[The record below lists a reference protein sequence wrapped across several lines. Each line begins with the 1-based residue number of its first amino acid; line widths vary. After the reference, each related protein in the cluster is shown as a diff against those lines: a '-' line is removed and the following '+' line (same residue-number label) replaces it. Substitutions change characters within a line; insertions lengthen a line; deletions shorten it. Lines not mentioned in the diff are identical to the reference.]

1 MRVALRRYNAG
12 MLTVNRRLSWLPLVV
27 VLAAGAGACG
37 QSPAQPKP
45 AGADVWAAVDGR
57 EIRAEDVEKAYRR
70 AADPKAHV
78 SADEAT
84 AAKLNLLDQLITQ
97 NILLA
102 TAADLKIDV
111 SDADVD
117 TAFNNQKKGIPDEA
131 FNAELAARNIAVSDV
146 RDSLRRDL
154 IAGKVLDHEVTAK
167 ISVTDRDINDYFEAN
182 QAQFNLP
189 EDTYHLTQIVVT
201 SVKDAGLNNRTGDDA
216 TTPQAAAAKVQMLT
230 DRLKAGTP
238 FSELAMDFSEEPA
251 SAPRGGDVGMVSASS
266 LRQAPQNLRDAVLK
280 AQPGQVTV
288 VAMEGGYTIVGLVA
302 KFPGGQRNPTMPDVH
317 DGIAATVKAQ
327 REQLLRVAYLEGIRN
342 HAKVVNY
349 AAQRIVETLGKPTMS
364 PGSPGSPAPLAP
376 AAGK

>member
-1 MRVALRRYNAG
+1 
-12 MLTVNRRLSWLPLVV
+12 MLTVNRRLSWFPLVI
-27 VLAAGAGACG
+27 VLAAGAGACR
-37 QSPAQPKP
+37 QSPAQPQP
-45 AGADVWAAVDGR
+45 AGPDVWATVDGR
-57 EIRAEDVEKAYRR
+57 EIHADDVEKAYRR
-70 AADPKAHV
+70 AADPKAHI

-97 NILLA
+97 DILIA
-102 TAADLKIDV
+102 TAAEMKINV
-111 SDADVD
+111 AEADVEV
-117 TAFNNQKKGIPDEA
+117 AFSNQKKGIPDEA
-131 FNAELAARNIAVSDV
+131 FNAELASRNLTTSDV

-154 IAGKVLDHEVTAK
+154 IAQKVLDHEVTAK
-167 ISVTDRDINDYFEAN
+167 IVITDQDINDYFEAN
-182 QAQFNLP
+182 RAQFNLP

-201 SVKDAGLNNRTGDDA
+201 AVKDAGINNRTGDDA

-230 DRLKAGTP
+230 ERLKAGTP
-238 FSELAMDFSEEPA
+238 FNELAMDFSEEPA

-302 KFPGGQRNPTMPDVH
+302 KFPGGQRNPSMPDVH

-349 AAQRIVETLGKPTMS
+349 AAQRIVETLGKPSS
-364 PGSPGSPAPLAP
+364 PPSLPAPAV
-376 AAGK
+376 GK

>member
-1 MRVALRRYNAG
+1 VRVALRRYNAG
-12 MLTVNRRLSWLPLVV
+12 MFTVNHRLSWLPLVLA
-27 VLAAGAGACG
+27 LAAGAGACR
-37 QSPAQPKP
+37 QSPAQPQA
-45 AGADVWAAVDGR
+45 AGPDVWATVDGR

-70 AADPKAHV
+70 SADPKAHI

-97 NILLA
+97 DILVA
-102 TAADLKIDV
+102 TAAEMKIDV
-111 SDADVD
+111 AEADVEI
-117 TAFNNQKKGIPDEA
+117 AFSNQKKGIPDEA
-131 FNAELAARNIAVSDV
+131 FNAELASRNLTTSDV
-146 RDSLRRDL
+146 RAALRRDL
-154 IAGKVLDHEVTAK
+154 IAQTVLNREVTAK
-167 ISVTDRDINDYFEAN
+167 IVVSDQDINAFFEAN
-182 QAQFNLP
+182 RAQFNLP
-189 EDTYHLTQIVVT
+189 EDTFHLTQIVVT
-201 SVKDAGLNNRTGDDA
+201 SAKDAGINNRTGDDA
-216 TTPQAAAAKVQMLT
+216 TTPQAAAAKVQMLM

-238 FSELAMDFSEEPA
+238 FNELAMDFSEEPA

-302 KFPGGQRNPTMPDVH
+302 KFPGGQRNPSMPDVH

-349 AAQRIVETLGKPTMS
+349 AAQRIVDTLGKPSAS
-364 PGSPGSPAPLAP
+364 PGSPVPLAP